1 MNPVPSPML
10 DTKLLDALVGQ
21 IAVIDHRGRIVAT
34 NRGWRETAESGRLAR
49 RDWDYL
55 DECDAA
61 AGRGCEEAA
70 EVGEGIRAVLAG
82 EKEQF
87 SAVYP
92 CPFNRASHWFKVTA
106 SRPGDPG
113 MAIVMPTDVTEL
125 QIDPLTGLPNR
136 AYFESSL
143 ANALG
148 EALRS
153 GGAAFGIALVDVNG
167 FKGINDSFGHAVGDA
182 VLREFA
188 STLRQAFR
196 KQDIVARIGG
206 DEFGVVLGL
215 GASPGTADWLRG
227 RVEAVLGGGHQAPMP
242 NLSASIG
249 VANCPV
255 DGRTADELMRV
266 ADMRMYGA
274 KRRSA

>member
-1 MNPVPSPML
+1 ML

-21 IAVIDHRGRIVAT
+21 IAVIDHRGRIITT
-34 NRGWRETAESGRLAR
+34 NRGWRETAERGRLAG
-49 RDWDYL
+49 RDWNYL
-55 DECDAA
+55 EECDAA
-61 AGRGCEEAA
+61 AARGCEEAA
-70 EVGEGIRAVLAG
+70 GVGEGIRAVLAG
-82 EKEQF
+82 TRDEF

-92 CPFNRASHWFKVTA
+92 CPFDLASHWFKVTA
-106 SRPGDPG
+106 SRPGEPDT
-113 MAIVMPTDVTEL
+113 AIVMHTDVTEL
-125 QIDPLTGLPNR
+125 QVDPLTGLPNR
-136 AYFESSL
+136 ASFDASL
-143 ANALG
+143 ANAVR
-148 EALRS
+148 EASRS
-153 GGAAFGIALVDVNG
+153 GTPAFAIALVDVNG

-182 VLREFA
+182 VLRQFA

-215 GASPGTADWLRG
+215 GTSSDTADWLRR
-227 RVEAVLGGGHQAPMP
+227 RVEVVLGGGHQAPMP

-249 VANCPV
+249 VANYPV